1 MVFVPIISRFPLSKE
16 TRSLPSPF
24 RLHCWALT
32 QMLGDRGRC
41 SMTELHLKMKG
52 GGIAPCVT
60 NVPKHFLRW
69 MIHYQKHKAYGVL
82 VGLKDKAG
90 KLVGG

>member
-1 MVFVPIISRFPLSKE
+1 
-16 TRSLPSPF
+16 
-24 RLHCWALT
+24 
-32 QMLGDRGRC
+32 
-41 SMTELHLKMKG
+41 MTELHLQLKG
-52 GGIAPCVT
+52 GGISPCVT